1 MVPFAGYDM
10 PIQYPKGIVT
20 EHNHTR
26 TKAGLF
32 DVSHMGQVIL
42 RGSDVVKK
50 LERLVV
56 ADLAEVAKD
65 HIKYSLFTNE
75 AGGILDDLMITNRG
89 DHLYLVVNAA
99 CKHSDIAHMQK
110 YLDVTVE
117 EKADWALLALQG
129 PAAAAIMARHI
140 PGIDKMAFMSLI
152 ETKLNNWPVRI
163 SRSGYTGEDGY
174 EISIANE
181 HAAACAEMLLNDKDV
196 MMIGLGARDTLRLEA
211 GLCLYGHD
219 MNDETTPVEASLNW
233 TVGKRRREEGGFFG
247 SNNILRQM
255 ADGGGAIK
263 RVGIKPDGRTIAREM
278 TEIRNEKNE
287 KIGVITSGTFSVT
300 LQAPIAMGYVI
311 KDMAKVGNKV
321 NLMVRDQ
328 SVPATIAPMPFVP
341 QRYYRG

>member
-1 MVPFAGYDM
+1 
-10 PIQYPKGIVT
+10 
-20 EHNHTR
+20 
-26 TKAGLF
+26 
-32 DVSHMGQVIL
+32 
-42 RGSDVVKK
+42 
-50 LERLVV
+50 
-56 ADLAEVAKD
+56 
-65 HIKYSLFTNE
+65 
-75 AGGILDDLMITNRG
+75 
-89 DHLYLVVNAA
+89 
-99 CKHSDIAHMQK
+99 MQK